1 MERGPP
7 DLIRSTCV
15 NQGVITAKIKSWR
28 GASRS
33 SDKDPTDAIL
43 SIFKTLIDGSNRD
56 RRSRS
61 DGHDLIEMVHDGPFH
76 CNRRSK
82 RLDGYEFSPYK
93 TKCSSSFL
101 SIRV

>member
-33 SDKDPTDAIL
+33 SDQDPTDAIL
-43 SIFKTLIDGSNRD
+43 SFFKTLIDRSNCD
-56 RRSRS
+56 RQSRS
-61 DGHDLIEMVHDGPFH
+61 DGHDLIETVHDGPFH
-76 CNRRSK
+76 RNRRS
-82 RLDGYEFSPYK
+82 F
-93 TKCSSSFL
+93 
-101 SIRV
+101 